1 MRELRI
7 ARAFVALVCI
17 ALLLSCI
24 AMSPSAADLQLAIPV
39 LIFCFLVVL
48 ALSLLRASDG
58 ECTVQ
63 TLSFL
68 SIHISRAPPLA

>member
-24 AMSPSAADLQLAIPV
+24 AMGSSAAELQLAIPV

-48 ALSLLRASDG
+48 ALSLIRVSGG
-58 ECTVQ
+58 ECSVQ